1 MRSYL
6 FPICCLIIY
15 STIISLD
22 FLLRWPP
29 TEKEDI
35 LMLMSILTIFI
46 TVNYALATRYSH
58 FNIFLNYR
66 NLMIAPLVP
75 RQCFIKE
82 LIFYLKSIENSI
94 FYFATYLFFI
104 YFLGIDRI
112 FIVTVSFI
120 FYFVFFSYTL
130 IFVRFICGH
139 SIKGRSTFYTICL
152 LINAIVMYQILL
164 ISKGTS
170 NLVTVIFVEYNPLN
184 TIFFN
189 SIISGKSVWV
199 IFIPYIFFILVIYL
213 LTRNLS
219 WGKQL
224 ETT

>member
-58 FNIFLNYR
+58 FNIYLNYR
-66 NLMIAPLVP
+66 NLMITPLVP

-82 LIFYLKSIENSI
+82 LTFYLKRIENSI
-94 FYFATYLFFI
+94 FYIATYLFFI

-130 IFVRFICGH
+130 IFVRYKCGH

-170 NLVTVIFVEYNPLN
+170 NLLSVIFVEYNPLN
-184 TIFFN
+184 TIFFH
-189 SIISGKSVWV
+189 SLISGKSVWI
-199 IFIPYIFFILVIYL
+199 IFIPYIFFLIVIYL

-224 ETT
+224 ETM

>member
-22 FLLRWPP
+22 FLFHWPP
-29 TEKEDI
+29 TEKEDT

-46 TVNYALATRYSH
+46 TVNYALATKYYH
-58 FNIFLNYR
+58 FNIYQNYKH
-66 NLMIAPLVP
+66 LMIAPLVP

-82 LIFYLKSIENSI
+82 LTFYLKSIENSI
-94 FYFATYLFFI
+94 FYLTTYLFFL
-104 YFLGIDRI
+104 YFLGLNKI

-120 FYFVFFSYTL
+120 FYFVFFSYAL
-130 IFVRFICGH
+130 ILIRFICGH

-170 NLVTVIFVEYNPLN
+170 NIVAIIFVEYNPLN
-184 TIFFN
+184 TIFFQ
-189 SIISGKSVWV
+189 SILSGTSEW
-199 IFIPYIFFILVIYL
+199 IIYIPYMFFLIIIYL

-219 WGKQL
+219 WRKQL
-224 ETT
+224 ETI